1 MAIHFAC
8 PVHSNPPRNQQSH
21 KHRTGQLVVVI
32 EAARRV
38 HRHFI
43 SSCQAALCCH
53 SSVINKPPWPK
64 PIIRSSTRSTPFL
77 QFILAPQA
85 PFLRR
90 KKDKGTRP
98 RPTNPCWPLADSRC
112 SDWTFQGLHQPS
124 AAARGPSCTI
134 LPPSHRPDSQPPRGG
149 LACHCRVS
157 CCDKLHR
164 PTSAVQHCSPF
175 LVNPT
180 PTAPRDSTPTDTS
193 TPSRLP
199 YIPFRSRSRSRILV
213 FSSNPTPSSTCAPGA
228 H

>member
-1 MAIHFAC
+1 M
-8 PVHSNPPRNQQSH
+8 
-21 KHRTGQLVVVI
+21 
-32 EAARRV
+32 

-43 SSCQAALCCH
+43 SSCQALCCH
-53 SSVINKPPWPK
+53 SLVINKPPWPK

-77 QFILAPQA
+77 QLILAPQA

-134 LPPSHRPDSQPPRGG
+134 LPPSQDSHRPDSQPPRGG

-199 YIPFRSRSRSRILV
+199 YIPFRYRSRSRILV
-213 FSSNPTPSSTCAPGA
+213 FSSDPTPSSTCAPGA